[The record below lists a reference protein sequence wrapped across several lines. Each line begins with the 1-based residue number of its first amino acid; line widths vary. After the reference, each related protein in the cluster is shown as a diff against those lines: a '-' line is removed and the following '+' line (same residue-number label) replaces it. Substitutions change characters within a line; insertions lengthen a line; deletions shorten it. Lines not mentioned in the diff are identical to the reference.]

1 MDPTLDPADLPPTF
15 PIQTASKILGI
26 GRNRTY
32 ELIKA
37 GRYPVRVLDI
47 GGRFRVSRYDL
58 LTFLGISQAAGSP
71 Q

>member
-1 MDPTLDPADLPPTF
+1 MDPTLDPAALPPTF

-47 GGRFRVSRYDL
+47 GGRFRVPRHDL
-58 LTFLGISQAAGSP
+58 LVFLGISPPAGGAA
-71 Q
+71 